1 MSENKPQPH
10 PQGCDCPSCL
20 PTIPMKAMSA
30 PTIPITPTIPST
42 PTIPLKAMTKA
53 EAKNFEPTK
62 PVGIFLFVFGL
73 VVLGAAF
80 IDMSFSDK
88 MINAVSGLVLVACGA
103 FAYAIG
109 WFRGRARAKRCEV
122 LPNK

>member
-1 MSENKPQPH
+1 MSENKNRPH
-10 PQGCDCPSCL
+10 PQGCDCASCV
-20 PTIPMKAMSA
+20 PTIPTKDMS
-30 PTIPITPTIPST
+30 TPTIPST
-42 PTIPLKAMTKA
+42 PPVPITPTTPIKAMTKA

-80 IDMSFSDK
+80 LPMDFSDK
-88 MINAVSGLVLVACGA
+88 MINAVSGLVLIACGA

-109 WFRGRARAKRCEV
+109 WFRNRRRARM
-122 LPNK
+122 

>member
-1 MSENKPQPH
+1 MNEIKPQPH
-10 PQGCDCPSCL
+10 PQGCNCASCL
-20 PTIPMKAMSA
+20 PTIPMKAMSVEN
-30 PTIPITPTIPST
+30 IPM
-42 PTIPLKAMTKA
+42 KAMTKA

-62 PVGIFLFVFGL
+62 PVGIFLLVFGL

-88 MINAVSGLVLVACGA
+88 MINAVSGLILIACGA

-109 WFRGRARAKRCEV
+109 WFRSRRRARS
-122 LPNK
+122 L